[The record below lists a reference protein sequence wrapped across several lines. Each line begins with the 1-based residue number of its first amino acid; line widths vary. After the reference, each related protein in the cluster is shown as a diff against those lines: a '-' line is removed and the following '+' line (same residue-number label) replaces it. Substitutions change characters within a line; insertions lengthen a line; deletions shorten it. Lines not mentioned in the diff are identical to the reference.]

1 MQRAKGE
8 KNKTECVH
16 FYKLNLTETN
26 KTTTGQITQFLLV
39 VPSKKLLIGPNGNE

>member
-1 MQRAKGE
+1 MKQS
-8 KNKTECVH
+8 VH

-39 VPSKKLLIGPNGNE
+39 VPTKQLLIGPKGNE